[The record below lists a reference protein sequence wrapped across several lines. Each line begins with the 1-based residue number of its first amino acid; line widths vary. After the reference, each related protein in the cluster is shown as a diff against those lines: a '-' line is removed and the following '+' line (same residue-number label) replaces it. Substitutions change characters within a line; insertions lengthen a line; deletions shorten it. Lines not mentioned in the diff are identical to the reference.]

1 MGRSTCVVSDHQY
14 SISKAYHPLGEAKEV
29 QTPQCG
35 YPGLPPPELGTKV
48 QTPRYGYTGL
58 LPPVLGLVDSQ
69 HYIEKII
76 YMYPFHHHF
85 NNYIIIRLI
94 GCTLDLPFPKNSIN
108 DILSNTWWA
117 IVHVDKIM
125 SFKSTK
131 SNQFRNTYKSAY

>member
-1 MGRSTCVVSDHQY
+1 MGRSTCVASDHQY

-58 LPPVLGLVDSQ
+58 LPPVLGNQGTNPLIRLPGPTTPRARLGRLT

-85 NNYIIIRLI
+85 NTYIIIRLI
-94 GCTLDLPFPKNSIN
+94 GRTLDLPFHKNSIN
-108 DILSNTWWA
+108 GILSNIWWA
-117 IVHVDKIM
+117 TCSCK
-125 SFKSTK
+125 
-131 SNQFRNTYKSAY
+131 